1 MMIRRLLLM
10 VVLQLFV
17 IVPAVTAATSVK
29 IPELQH
35 GATIIRDHNGI
46 PHIFAMNEHDLILLQ
61 GYAHARDRFFQ
72 MDLLRRNAAGTLAEL
87 LGENVLAGDVELRTI
102 GLRRAAERSLAV
114 ISEEMRAALRAYAS
128 GVNAYLAN
136 SDLPPEYYALE
147 ITKVAPWTQLDS
159 LAVAKLI
166 AFSLSFD
173 LEDIS
178 RTEALLTYQMVG
190 DLSSQSFNGRALFFE
205 DLFRSAPFV
214 PLSTIPFGGGD
225 AYFLAQSR
233 IDSARHATPQSSHTP
248 GTGEYLQ
255 PKTLQLVRAYV
266 NRVQTVPLL
275 RNMLLSDRSAKG
287 SNEWVVGG
295 DHTASGLPLIAND
308 PHLPLGT
315 PATFY
320 QNHLSAMHTGFPGL
334 HAKKSRINV
343 FGSSFPG
350 LPYVMLGQN
359 KYIAWGTT
367 FNPSDVTDFF
377 QEQVVSDKSSPSG
390 LSIIHKDRLE
400 PIIPL
405 PQVFWFNVI
414 GDGTPDSLEV
424 AIPGT
429 PVGDDTVIPP
439 AVLIVPRRNNGPI
452 LSLDFDEDKGIG
464 IALSVQYTG
473 FSGTRDSESVRLWN
487 HARNMDEFIAGAQIL
502 DVGAQNIAYA
512 DIDGNIAYFTSPEIP
527 LREDLQAGFVAGIPP
542 YFIRNGPGGHEWLPV
557 QNPQPWQSVPFEIL
571 PFDEMPQVI
580 NPADGFLIS
589 ANNDPIGTTF
599 DNNPVNQMR
608 DGGQG
613 ILYLNHGYR
622 IGIRAG
628 RIHQVLGEML
638 SRGPVTFEDMQEI
651 QADVVM
657 LDAQVFTPFIIEA
670 FDNATAQTA
679 AAHPLLLNLRQNTGV
694 KEALERLR
702 AWDFSTPTGVAEGY
716 DSSDIDGEKFE
727 PSALE
732 IENSIAATIYSVW
745 RSRFIANTVDQTL
758 LAVGGLAGIE
768 MPRPDS
774 MRTMTALRNLLDHFD
789 DNQGFGVSGLNFFM
803 VPEVED
809 APARR
814 DIIILQSLAE
824 ALDMLADQAF
834 ADAFGGSSNQAD
846 YRWGRLHRIVF
857 DHPLGTPFSIPPA
870 AGGFPASFDD
880 LPGLATDGGFGVVD
894 ASSHD
899 VRADGSNGFM
909 FEFGPVRRYVG
920 QISQNRHSSQAAT
933 NLPGGASGILGS
945 AFYDNLLPRWL
956 TNDTYPI
963 KQELCD
969 LFGDIAEIDIFWPDS
984 WKR

>member
-1 MMIRRLLLM
+1 M

-17 IVPAVTAATSVK
+17 IVPVVTATTSIK

-35 GATIIRDHNGI
+35 GATIIRDRNGI

-102 GLRRAAERSLAV
+102 GLRRAAKRSLAV

-128 GVNAYLAN
+128 GVNAYLEN
-136 SDLPPEYYALE
+136 NGLPPEYYALE

-159 LAVAKLI
+159 LTVAKLI

-190 DLSSQSFNGRALFFE
+190 GLSPSFDGRALFFE

-214 PLSTIPFGGGD
+214 PLSTIPFSGGD
-225 AYFLAQSR
+225 AHLPAQSL
-233 IDSARHATPQSSHTP
+233 IDSARLVKPDTTTALSP
-248 GTGEYLQ
+248 GEYLR
-255 PKTLQLVRAYV
+255 PKTLELVRSYV
-266 NRVQTVPLL
+266 DRVKRVPLL
-275 RNMLLSDRSAKG
+275 RNMLLSGRRAKG

-295 DHTASGLPLIAND
+295 DHTASGLPLIASD

-320 QNHLSAMHTGFPGL
+320 QNHLSAMQTGFSRL
-334 HAKKSRINV
+334 YVKKSSINV

-350 LPYVMLGQN
+350 LPYVILGQN
-359 KYIAWGTT
+359 EYIAWGTT

-377 QEQVVSDKSSPSG
+377 QEQIVSDKSSPSG
-390 LSIIHKDRLE
+390 LSIIHKGSLE
-400 PIIPL
+400 PIILL
-405 PQVFWFNVI
+405 PQVFRYNVI
-414 GDGTPDSLEV
+414 GDDRPDTLEV
-424 AIPGT
+424 ALPGT

-487 HARNMDEFIAGAQIL
+487 HARNLDDFIAGIQRL

-527 LREDLQAGFVAGIPP
+527 LREDLQSGFVAGGVPP
-542 YFIRNGPGGHEWLPV
+542 YFIRNGQGGHEWLPLRD
-557 QNPQPWQSVPFEIL
+557 PQPWQSVPFEIL

-580 NPADGFLIS
+580 NPADGFFIN

-599 DNNPVNQMR
+599 DNNPVNQLR
-608 DGGQG
+608 VGGQG

-628 RIHQVLGEML
+628 RIHQVLHEML
-638 SRGPVTFEDMQEI
+638 ARGPVTFEDMQEI

-657 LDAQVFTPFIIEA
+657 LDAQVFTPFIFEA

-679 AAHPLLLNLRQNTGV
+679 AVQPLLLSLSKKSGV
-694 KEALERLR
+694 REALKYLR

-716 DSSDIDGEKFE
+716 DSSDFDGERFE
-727 PSALE
+727 PSPQE
-732 IENSIAATIYSVW
+732 IDNSIAATIYSVW
-745 RSRFIANTVDQTL
+745 RSRFIANTVDRTL
-758 LAVGGLAGIE
+758 MGVGELAGIE

-789 DNQGFGVSGLNFFM
+789 DNQGFGASGLNFFI
-803 VPEVED
+803 VRDVED
-809 APARR
+809 ARTRR
-814 DIIILQSLAE
+814 DIIILRSLAE
-824 ALDMLADQAF
+824 ALRRLASPDFGA
-834 ADAFGGSSNQAD
+834 AFGESSNQAD
-846 YRWGRLHRIVF
+846 YRWGRLHRIIF
-857 DHPLGTPFSIPPA
+857 EHPLGVPFSIPPA
-870 AGGFPASFDD
+870 GGGFAPSFDD

-899 VRADGSNGFM
+899 VRADSSNEFM

-920 QISQNRHSSQAAT
+920 QISRDRPSRQAET
-933 NLPGGASGILGS
+933 MLPGGASGILGS
-945 AFYDNLLPRWL
+945 VFYDNLLPRWL

-963 KQELCD
+963 KQGFFD
-969 LFGDIAEIDIFWPDS
+969 LFGEIAEIDIFRPDS